1 MQTVLR
7 KCQLLKKHLEH
18 YPEARGYYSLT
29 VLEWFEI
36 KKQFIKILTNHSKL
50 HSIAQNYINGMIYK
64 NKYY

>member
-1 MQTVLR
+1 MQTVLM

-29 VLEWFEI
+29 VPEWFEF

-50 HSIAQNYINGMIYK
+50 HSIAQG
-64 NKYY
+64 